1 MKRILFI
8 LIAMATLS
16 INAQSDFGVTAG
28 YLSATAKAESGGISI
43 SASESGFF
51 AGFFADITLSDDLN
65 LQPEIQYI
73 NIQDGN
79 GILIPVIAKY
89 YVADKFNLQ
98 AGPQLMF
105 DLDESVDD
113 FSSVNIDL
121 ALGAG
126 YDIDEDFSVFARYSF
141 QLNNTYTGPLD
152 LTARLN
158 FLNVGLA
165 YKF

>member
-16 INAQSDFGVTAG
+16 VNAQSNFGLTAG

-51 AGFFADITLSDDLN
+51 AGFFADFEVSEN
-65 LQPEIQYI
+65 FNVQPELQYI
-73 NIQDGN
+73 SIQDGN
-79 GILIPVIAKY
+79 ALLLPVLAKY
-89 YVADKFNLQ
+89 YVSEKFNLQ

-121 ALGAG
+121 AFGAG
-126 YDIDEDFSVFARYSF
+126 YDIDENFSVLARYSF

-152 LTARLN
+152 LTARVN
-158 FLNVGLA
+158 FINVGLA